1 MKHLGTVV
9 TGELLHD
16 FNLLEHLIVPIEVTL
31 YFGFFNGL
39 DRKLLIRVAV
49 LYESYL
55 TERALSEETDGF
67 ICIDARVKEALALKN
82 LSMPVLQSLIAV
94 EVDGSLLSCLGAH
107 YCEAEFIVNR
117 N

>member
-39 DRKLLIRVAV
+39 DSKLLIRVAV
-49 LYESYL
+49 LYESHL

-107 YCEAEFIVNR
+107 YCKAEFTINR